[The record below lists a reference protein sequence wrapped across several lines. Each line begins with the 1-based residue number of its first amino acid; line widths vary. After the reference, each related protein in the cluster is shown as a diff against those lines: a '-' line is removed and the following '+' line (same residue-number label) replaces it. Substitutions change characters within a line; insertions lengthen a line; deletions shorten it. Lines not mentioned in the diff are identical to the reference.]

1 VGNEGLWVVGISG
14 SWEKILPVDLCDF
27 PVVLS
32 KPRNPLPSGV

>member
-1 VGNEGLWVVGISG
+1 VGNEGLWDVGVSG

-32 KPRNPLPSGV
+32 KPRNPFPSGV